1 MVYFGLVDP
10 NDMTAPGQRAPLNF
24 CSGIVHVL
32 FVDRP
37 KIRMPRALRA
47 RFIKQVGEQIN
58 LVIPFLVSQS
68 LCISKT
74 EYSIFRISCLTLSK

>member
-1 MVYFGLVDP
+1 MVYFGLVDL
-10 NDMTAPGQRAPLNF
+10 NDTTALTQTSVPLNF

-32 FVDRP
+32 FADRP

-47 RFIKQVGEQIN
+47 RFVKQAGEQIN

-68 LCISKT
+68 SCISKILKIVFP
-74 EYSIFRISCLTLSK
+74 ENDA